1 MMDDRVLI
9 FIVMLLLTYV
19 FDHKIL
25 PQLGVIALAI
35 IEIYMNITE
44 VGVTSSTSMYFM
56 LFIINIIYCAFMIV
70 VAPSENNINEYL

>member
-25 PQLGVIALAI
+25 PQLGVITLAI
-35 IEIYMNITE
+35 IEIYMNIT
-44 VGVTSSTSMYFM
+44 VIGVTNITSMYFI
-56 LFIINIIYCAFMIV
+56 LFIINIAYCAFMIL
-70 VAPSENNINEYL
+70 VAPNEKDVNE